1 MKPTKADFEMRH
13 EMEATIDFIVRNYEE
28 LPSEHKNKDILYSFS
43 TSLFYHLIKQNL
55 EDNADESRFFKHL
68 WKLSVMCDYSRIQLM
83 AYYTSPKTG
92 RVTLVPTQVI
102 SNLTDM
108 PLNTMT
114 EIMERQQTEEQLSI
128 ILESST
134 MGKIQEEDDL
144 TEKETLEHCA
154 FLIYV
159 KVEYAKQLLEYDE
172 EKIREELVLQ
182 EQSLRKQLKLTGTFK
197 SLKRE
202 SIRL

>member
-28 LPSEHKNKDILYSFS
+28 LPAEHKNKDILYSFS
-43 TSLFYHLIKQNL
+43 TSLFYHLVNQKL
-55 EDNADESRFFKHL
+55 EDTADENLFFKHL
-68 WKLSVMCDYSRIQLM
+68 WKLSVMSEYSRIQLIT
-83 AYYTSPKTG
+83 YYTSPKTG
-92 RVTLVPTQVI
+92 LVTLVPTQVL

-114 EIMERQQTEEQLSI
+114 EIMEYQQSEENLSI
-128 ILESST
+128 ILEST
-134 MGKIQEEDDL
+134 IIEKIQEEDDL
-144 TEKETLEHCA
+144 PEKEILKHCSI
-154 FLIYV
+154 LIYA
-159 KVEYAKQLLEYDE
+159 KVDYAKDLLEYDE
-172 EKIREELVLQ
+172 KKIREELVLQ
-182 EQSLRKQLKLTGTFK
+182 EQSLREQLKKTGRFK

>member
-13 EMEATIDFIVRNYEE
+13 EMEDTIDFIVRNYEE
-28 LPSEHKNKDILYSFS
+28 LPAEHKNKDILYSFS

-92 RVTLVPTQVI
+92 LVTLVPTKVI

-114 EIMERQQTEEQLSI
+114 EIMERQKTEEQLSI
-128 ILESST
+128 VLESST

-144 TEKETLEHCA
+144 TETEALEHCA

-159 KVEYAKQLLEYDE
+159 KVEYAKDLLEHDE

>member
-92 RVTLVPTQVI
+92 LVTLVPTQVI

-128 ILESST
+128 VLESST

-159 KVEYAKQLLEYDE
+159 KVEYAKHLLEHDE